1 MKNFALQDNRIKVFH
16 QNNGGVASAR
26 NKGLSEASGEFIAWV
41 DSDDSIEP
49 EYIQNLYDAVKEYNA
64 DISIA
69 LKQYKEQIK
78 YIHSREK
85 IVQEYLM
92 GNLTAYLWST
102 LVKRALYNELR
113 FEQLKIGEDALMLCR
128 LYCRAE
134 KLVVFQSNGYHYLER
149 IDSASS
155 KRSFSILK
163 MWLWGVKEQSKI
175 VEDNCPSCSV
185 YMNYKKTIYAL
196 SFLIWTKELQD
207 EGVTL
212 FRKEL
217 WDMFHDSIH
226 KLPVFHISLR
236 QYKRVIDLY
245 LEARTVR

>member
-1 MKNFALQDNRIKVFH
+1 M
-16 QNNGGVASAR
+16 ASAR

-49 EYIQNLYDAVKEYNA
+49 EYIEKLYDAVKEYNA

-69 LKQYKEQIK
+69 LKQYKKQIK

-113 FEQLKIGEDALMLCR
+113 FEQLKIGEDALCFAGYIAEQKNL
-128 LYCRAE
+128 LYFKAMDIIIS
-134 KLVVFQSNGYHYLER
+134 K

-155 KRSFSILK
+155 KRSF
-163 MWLWGVKEQSKI
+163 
-175 VEDNCPSCSV
+175 P
-185 YMNYKKTIYAL
+185 
-196 SFLIWTKELQD
+196 F
-207 EGVTL
+207 
-212 FRKEL
+212 
-217 WDMFHDSIH
+217 
-226 KLPVFHISLR
+226 
-236 QYKRVIDLY
+236 
-245 LEARTVR
+245 

>member
-1 MKNFALQDNRIKVFH
+1 MTENDKNLISVIIPLYNAEKYLKNCITSVVGQTYRNLEIILVDDGSNDNSLSICEKFALQDNRIKVFH

-49 EYIQNLYDAVKEYNA
+49 EYIEKLYDAVKEYNA

-69 LKQYKEQIK
+69 LKQYKKQIK

-134 KLVVFQSNGYHYLER
+134 NLLYFKAMDIIIS
-149 IDSASS
+149 
-155 KRSFSILK
+155 
-163 MWLWGVKEQSKI
+163 
-175 VEDNCPSCSV
+175 
-185 YMNYKKTIYAL
+185 
-196 SFLIWTKELQD
+196 KELIRHRLKD
-207 EGVTL
+207 L
-212 FRKEL
+212 FP
-217 WDMFHDSIH
+217 F
-226 KLPVFHISLR
+226 
-236 QYKRVIDLY
+236 
-245 LEARTVR
+245 

>member
-1 MKNFALQDNRIKVFH
+1 MTENDKNLISVIIPLYNAEKYLKNCITSVVGQTYRNLEIILVDDGSNDNSLSICEKFALQDNRIKVFH

-49 EYIQNLYDAVKEYNA
+49 EYIEKLYDAVKEYNA

-69 LKQYKEQIK
+69 LKQYKKQIK

-113 FEQLKIGEDALMLCR
+113 FEQLKIGEDALCFAG
-128 LYCRAE
+128 YIAE
-134 KLVVFQSNGYHYLER
+134 QKNLLLISKQWISLSR
-149 IDSASS
+149 KIDSASS
-155 KRSFSILK
+155 KRSF
-163 MWLWGVKEQSKI
+163 
-175 VEDNCPSCSV
+175 P
-185 YMNYKKTIYAL
+185 
-196 SFLIWTKELQD
+196 F
-207 EGVTL
+207 
-212 FRKEL
+212 
-217 WDMFHDSIH
+217 
-226 KLPVFHISLR
+226 
-236 QYKRVIDLY
+236 
-245 LEARTVR
+245 